1 MNDLVNGT
9 KEAIDIGKYDAK
21 KCFDSLWLEK
31 CINDICD
38 AGLKNY
44 KFNLLYLMNK
54 TAQVAIKTPWG
65 LTERRTMSNIVMQGT
80 VWGSLFCTGT
90 MDKLGKLK
98 QGCLFFILWGK
109 PSPNFFSF
117 FGRILLPWQ
126 D

>member
-1 MNDLVNGT
+1 MVL
-9 KEAIDIGKYDAK
+9 K
-21 KCFDSLWLEK
+21 KQLTLANMMQKIFFDSLRLEK

-65 LTERRTMSNIVMQGT
+65 LTERRTMNNIVMQGT

-98 QGCLFFILWGK
+98 QGCLFFI
-109 PSPNFFSF
+109 
-117 FGRILLPWQ
+117 
-126 D
+126 